1 MLRSFPNSGLRPF
14 SSVFN
19 FMTCLGK
26 LQLRVKF
33 EVAIFIYHGNIRDRC
48 KPKLGNPLFLE
59 KLILTFDL
67 QIQCFLSKVQLLWS
81 YDCRKSR
88 ILRWTILNF
97 GRLWWKLKIVWPKY
111 QKAHTYAKSGRIN
124 RLACVP
130 IAVFYVI
137 RCGEKSTPECPLESR
152 VVYNTASLERRCDT
166 YFQMLGCE
174 SPTSVIVCSGSQHT
188 A

>member
-59 KLILTFDL
+59 KLILTFHL

-81 YDCRKSR
+81 YDCRKKSHFTMDNFKFWEAVVEVKNCLTEVPKGTH
-88 ILRWTILNF
+88 LRQIWSNKSF
-97 GRLWWKLKIVWPKY
+97 GVCADSSVL
-111 QKAHTYAKSGRIN
+111 
-124 RLACVP
+124 
-130 IAVFYVI
+130 
-137 RCGEKSTPECPLESR
+137 RCGEKSTQECPLESR